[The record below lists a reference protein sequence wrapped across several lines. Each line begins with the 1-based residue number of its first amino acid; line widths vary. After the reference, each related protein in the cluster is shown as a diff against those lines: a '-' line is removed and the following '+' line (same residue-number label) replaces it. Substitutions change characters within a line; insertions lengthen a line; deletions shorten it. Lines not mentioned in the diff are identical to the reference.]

1 MRRFLTKGCTMTQK
15 CSGMCCIAAQ
25 SHPMADYYFRKTI
38 KRGNITFVEG
48 EYILGDP
55 AYQSC
60 PRCLVKYPKHKL
72 CGLIHGPLPSGATC
86 NCPEGRYPFERRFNW
101 ILDGVRGRVEKIIG
115 QIVHH
120 ASFNNVKNRS
130 HYNLLV
136 AAVKLTLHT
145 TAVWSRLYPQYPGY
159 GDHPHDFS

>member
-1 MRRFLTKGCTMTQK
+1 MTQK

-60 PRCLVKYPKHKL
+60 PHCLVKYPKHKL